1 MLKIKNIITTYTYS
15 TTLAWKLCRNNI
27 ILLLLTKGVS
37 AILPVALIWCTQ
49 KLVDSVTLFI
59 NEQASINNALLFF
72 ILEVLIILFTYLLQ
86 KVVMVL
92 ELKLNNEFGLNFKLI
107 YFEKHRKLPFEL
119 FEKHSFQDKINR
131 IEANEQQMIVVTNKG
146 LDIFT
151 GILSLI
157 GIFIYLSSISWIYIP
172 LLIIS
177 TIPLVIV
184 QFIFGRKRYELFKF
198 LTPFGRKEHYIS
210 GLFNSPQSLMEIR
223 LYLLEDYLINKWS
236 EHYLLSASRNQDI
249 LIKQSKW
256 HFLTQFI
263 QMISYF
269 IAGFYTIFLMI
280 GGTILVGSF
289 VAVLQAIQRIQG
301 TISNIADSL
310 SELYESSFLISDFK
324 EFLKTKEIKQ
334 DTKNDI
340 EKIEELEVHNLTYQY
355 PTSNHPAIETITI
368 NIPQGKKVAIVGENG
383 SGKTTLLKCLTGI
396 YSTKKCIKVNGTY
409 LENLNISSYH
419 NRMAVLTQ
427 HFNKFEFTAREN
439 IGFGRINNIDNN
451 AAIYEA
457 TSKTNMHNYIMNLQN
472 KYDHQLGR
480 LFDNGA
486 QLSGG
491 QWQKM
496 AISRA
501 LFRNS
506 DVLILDEPTSSLDPK
521 SELDII
527 ESLFKQ
533 RINQSIIFITH
544 RLETTRFAD
553 EIIVMEGGRIVEQ
566 GSPETLLELRGDYYH
581 MYQAYKDK
589 HTKHKVGGVQS

>member
-1 MLKIKNIITTYTYS
+1 M
-15 TTLAWKLCRNNI
+15 
-27 ILLLLTKGVS
+27 LTKGVS

-355 PTSNHPAIETITI
+355 PTSNHPAIENITI

-553 EIIVMEGGRIVEQ
+553 EIIVMEGGSIVEQ